1 MRKYILLLC
10 FLSIINFSNELSN
23 NTYDIIYDCII
34 DIMKGMSKN
43 DTQPFCSNDFKYNKS
58 KIFDNFK
65 AIIEMVIEREMTF
78 KIISYAYKII
88 IFTPNCELI
97 NIIKFGLELFNMQKS
112 LFEKIGLNTMKKAK
126 SIENN
131 LNNIIETKSFND
143 KIKYAGKILSCI
155 FDVYF

>member
-1 MRKYILLLC
+1 MSLK
-10 FLSIINFSNELSN
+10 IIN
-23 NTYDIIYDCII
+23 
-34 DIMKGMSKN
+34 
-43 DTQPFCSNDFKYNKS
+43 
-58 KIFDNFK
+58 
-65 AIIEMVIEREMTF
+65 
-78 KIISYAYKII
+78 YAYKII

-97 NIIKFGLELFNMQKS
+97 NFIKFGLELISMQKS

-131 LNNIIETKSFND
+131 INNIIETKSFND